1 MYLHKLIYFGYI
13 YGYMVEMRVNRDKN
27 GRTSFY
33 VPSFIRDKHNLQ
45 NGDIVDVDTK
55 GNKIIVTIKKA

>member
-1 MYLHKLIYFGYI
+1 
-13 YGYMVEMRVNRDKN
+13 MVEMRVNRDKN